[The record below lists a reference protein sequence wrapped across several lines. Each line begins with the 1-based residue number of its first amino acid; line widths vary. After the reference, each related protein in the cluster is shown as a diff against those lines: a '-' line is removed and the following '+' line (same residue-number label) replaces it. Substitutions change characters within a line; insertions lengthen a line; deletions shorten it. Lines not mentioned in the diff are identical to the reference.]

1 MKRIQLYGFII
12 LLAAGFFLTTCQQEL
27 SQYDRIS
34 TEIEI
39 EPQLVAPLIYGS
51 VTMSEITE
59 LFDSVEYIGEFED
72 NLIYFAYSDT
82 LISVSADTAMALQD
96 TIQSEVIYLESDS
109 DVILPIAPGDTA
121 DPIMRTTELEI
132 ILDGDNRLD
141 ELLIKGGSI
150 GIDIT
155 STFRH
160 KGILKISSQQILDDS
175 GNPFS
180 QTIQIDVASGDYE
193 YSGIIDTEGYTIKP
207 TVVNDTN
214 LLKVDFEFQIINSGL
229 PILSGQYCSI
239 QFSLNSPAF
248 YHIYGFLD
256 TQDLLKE
263 SGSLDIPLWEDN
275 PDLKAITFADPRIE
289 ITSSSSMGI
298 PFEIDLDS
306 LIAIGSD
313 GEEVFLTLN
322 DGNTLKFLAP
332 GIDQEGETVVT
343 NIKINNTTSNIDDF
357 LAVAPSRIT
366 YSIEGRTS
374 TTGDDTTHFVL
385 DESKLDLTLDLLMP
399 LDFKSTGFALIDTM
413 EFSLVDEA
421 VDTSMIR
428 NAELS
433 ITTDNELPVELM
445 LQILL
450 LDRRYNVV
458 AKVFDDQEP
467 ILGASVVNEQTGK
480 LIQSTLETNTI
491 EFPAEKLGKLDQVAY
506 MQVRARLTTSAE
518 GGPFV
523 KIYSYYTL
531 DFEISM
537 LANFRINSQ

>member
-1 MKRIQLYGFII
+1 MKRLQLYGFII

-27 SQYDRIS
+27 SQFDRIS

-109 DVILPIAPGDTA
+109 DVILPIAPGDTTE
-121 DPIMRTTELEI
+121 PIMRTTGLEI

-214 LLKVDFEFQIINSGL
+214 LLKVDFEFQIINSGA

-322 DGNTLKFLAP
+322 DGNTLEFLAP
-332 GIDQEGETVVT
+332 GMDQQGETVVT

-357 LAVAPSRIT
+357 LAAAPSRIT

-385 DESKLDLTLDLLMP
+385 DESKLDLALDLLLP
-399 LDFKSTGFALIDTM
+399 LDFKSTGFALTDTM
-413 EFSLVDEA
+413 EFSLAEEG
-421 VDTSMIR
+421 VDTSLIR
-428 NAELS
+428 NAEIS

-450 LDRRYNVV
+450 LDSRYNVV